1 MFFPLT
7 TYFKKSILF
16 KKNTTA
22 HSSYRNG
29 RFFVILASIRLS
41 GMIDQLTIEKI
52 LDAANIVDVVSEFVT
67 LRKRGVNYVG
77 LCPFHN
83 EKTPSFYVSP
93 SKGICKCF
101 SCGKGGN
108 AIHFLME
115 HEQMSFQDAAEWLAN
130 KYGIPFR
137 KRELT
142 DSEKALQNERES
154 MFITNQFALEF
165 FKDSLLK
172 TDKGRAIGL
181 AYFRKRGFRDDILDK
196 FFLGY
201 CPDEPDA
208 LARTALSKG
217 YTKENLIKTGLCYA
231 KDDNGA
237 LRDRF
242 RGRVIFPVHSLSG
255 KVVAFGGRIM
265 TADAKAAKYVNSPE
279 SVIYS
284 KSRELYGLYQAKQ
297 AIVRKDRCFLVEGYA
312 DVISMFQS
320 GVENVVASSG
330 TSLTP
335 GQIRLIHRF
344 TNNITVLYDGDKA
357 GIKASLR
364 GIDMLLAE
372 GMNVKVLLLP
382 DGEDPDS
389 FAQSRS
395 ATDFQKYID
404 THQVDFIRFKV
415 NLLMEDAADDPYSRS
430 ELIKSITQSIS
441 VIQDPIVRSVY
452 ITECSQIM
460 KIDERLLIN
469 DVNRRQ
475 REQAQ
480 AAAQTPRQAVSADET
495 VQKPEPAVV
504 ESENPDASQTP
515 AEPVPEPEISA
526 EEKLRQDIRALKREG
541 FGPMMEKERLLSQL
555 IVKYGGRI
563 MCTFQDEE
571 GNEQSI
577 TVGQYIFQSLQ
588 NDGLEF
594 RHPVYKRFVELMGE
608 HLEEQDFNTEKFF
621 MSHPETFVSLTAASL
636 MEERYQL
643 SAIFKDNK
651 PIDDGQRLLQLT
663 RHIMADYQMEVVR
676 LEIKSVEKELQEAT
690 AQTLTSLQ
698 TRYQQ
703 LLSARSELSRI
714 LGERVVNL

>member
-1 MFFPLT
+1 
-7 TYFKKSILF
+7 
-16 KKNTTA
+16 
-22 HSSYRNG
+22 
-29 RFFVILASIRLS
+29 
-41 GMIDQLTIEKI
+41 MIDQLTIEKI

-67 LRKRGVNYVG
+67 LRRRGVNYVG

-108 AIHFLME
+108 VIHFLME
-115 HEQMSFQDAAEWLAN
+115 HEQMSYWDAAKWLAR
-130 KYGIPFR
+130 KYGIPYSE
-137 KRELT
+137 RELT

-154 MFITNQFALEF
+154 MFITNQFALDF
-165 FKDSLLK
+165 FKDTLLN
-172 TDKGRAIGL
+172 TEKGRAIGL
-181 AYFRKRGFRDDILDK
+181 AYFRKRGFRDDILEK

-208 LARTALSKG
+208 LARAATAKG
-217 YTKENLIKTGLCYA
+217 YTKENLIKTGLCYE
-231 KDDNGA
+231 KENDGT

-242 RGRVIFPVHSLSG
+242 RGRVIFPVHSISG

-265 TADAKAAKYVNSPE
+265 NADAKVAKYVNSPE

-395 ATDFQKYID
+395 ATEFQQYID

-480 AAAQTPRQAVSADET
+480 AAPQPKQQEA
-495 VQKPEPAVV
+495 PA
-504 ESENPDASQTP
+504 QTP
-515 AEPVPEPEISA
+515 AETEPEPETAQPTESA
-526 EEKLRQDIRALKREG
+526 DEKAPEPQLSSEDQLRQQVRALKRDG
-541 FGPMMEKERLLSQL
+541 YGPMMDKERLLSQL
-555 IVKYGGRI
+555 IVRYGGHV
-563 MCTFQDEE
+563 MCTMQTED
-571 GNEQSI
+571 GDQTY
-577 TVGQYIFQSLQ
+577 TVGQFIVQSLL
-588 NDGLEF
+588 NDELEF
-594 RHPVYKRFVELMGE
+594 RHPVYKRFVEIMSE
-608 HLEEQDFNTEKFF
+608 HLDEKDFNSQKFF

-643 SAIFKDNK
+643 SKLFKDNM
-651 PIDDGQRLLQLT
+651 PNDDQTHLLQLT

-676 LEIKSVEKELQEAT
+676 LEIKKVENEIKEAT
-690 AQTLTSLQ
+690 AENLASLQ

-703 LLSARSELSRI
+703 LLAARAELSKV
-714 LGERVVNL
+714 LGDRVITL

>member
-1 MFFPLT
+1 MLT
-7 TYFKKSILF
+7 EPWIFCNFGI
-16 KKNTTA
+16 NIPVC
-22 HSSYRNG
+22 R
-29 RFFVILASIRLS
+29 
-41 GMIDQLTIEKI
+41 MIDQFTIEKI

-67 LRKRGVNYVG
+67 LRRRGVNFVG

-108 AIHFLME
+108 VIHFLME
-115 HEQMSFQDAAEWLAN
+115 HEQMSYWDAAKWLAR
-130 KYGIPFR
+130 KYGIPYSE
-137 KRELT
+137 RELT
-142 DSEKALQNERES
+142 ESEKALQNERES
-154 MFITNQFALEF
+154 LFITNQFALDF
-165 FKDSLLK
+165 FKDTLLN

-181 AYFRKRGFRDDILDK
+181 AYFRKRGFRDDILEK
-196 FFLGY
+196 FHLGY

-208 LARTALSKG
+208 LARAALAKG
-217 YTKENLIKTGLCYA
+217 FTKENLIKTGLCYEREN
-231 KDDNGA
+231 DGQ

-242 RGRVIFPVHSLSG
+242 HGRVIFPVHSIAG

-265 TADAKAAKYVNSPE
+265 SSDAKVAKYVNSPE

-389 FAQSRS
+389 FAQGRG
-395 ATDFQKYID
+395 ATAFQQYID

-480 AAAQTPRQAVSADET
+480 AAAQTPRPAQSADENGQNQEQP
-495 VQKPEPAVV
+495 VA
-504 ESENPDASQTP
+504 ESDNPDSP
-515 AEPVPEPEISA
+515 AEPTPEPEISA
-526 EEKLRQDIRALKREG
+526 RDKLLQDIRALKRDG
-541 FGPMMEKERLLSQL
+541 LGPMMEKERLLSQL
-555 IVKYGGRI
+555 IVRYGGKV
-563 MCTFQDEE
+563 MCTYQDEE
-571 GNEQSI
+571 GQEQEM
-577 TVGQYIFQSLQ
+577 TVGQFIVGSLQ
-588 NDGLEF
+588 NDSLEF
-594 RHPVYKRFVELMGE
+594 RHPVYKRFVELMAN
-608 HLEEQDFNTEKFF
+608 HLEEKDFNTQKFF

-643 SAIFKDNK
+643 SNLFKDNM
-651 PIDDGQRLLQLT
+651 PTDDDAHLLKLT

-676 LEIKSVEKELQEAT
+676 LEIKKTEKEIQEASSD
-690 AQTLTSLQ
+690 TLASLQ
-698 TRYQQ
+698 TKYQQ
-703 LLSARSELSRI
+703 LLQARSELSRT
-714 LGERVVNL
+714 LGERVITL

>member
-1 MFFPLT
+1 
-7 TYFKKSILF
+7 
-16 KKNTTA
+16 
-22 HSSYRNG
+22 
-29 RFFVILASIRLS
+29 
-41 GMIDQLTIEKI
+41 MIDQLTIEKI

-67 LRKRGVNYVG
+67 LHRRGVNFVG

-137 KRELT
+137 KREMT

-154 MFITNQFALEF
+154 MFITNQFALDF
-165 FKDSLLK
+165 FKDTLLN

-181 AYFRKRGFRDDILDK
+181 AYFRKRGFRDDILEK
-196 FFLGY
+196 FHLGY

-208 LARTALSKG
+208 LARAALAKG
-217 YTKENLIKTGLCYA
+217 FTKENLIKTGLCYEREN
-231 KDDNGA
+231 DGQ

-242 RGRVIFPVHSLSG
+242 HGRVIFPVHSIAG

-265 TADAKAAKYVNSPE
+265 SSDAKVAKYVNSPE

-372 GMNVKVLLLP
+372 GMNIKVLLLP

-389 FAQSRS
+389 FAQGRG
-395 ATDFQKYID
+395 ATEFQKYID

-480 AAAQTPRQAVSADET
+480 AAAQTPRPMASADENG
-495 VQKPEPAVV
+495 QDPEP
-504 ESENPDASQTP
+504 QP
-515 AEPVPEPEISA
+515 AEPANPEAPAEPTPEPEISA
-526 EEKLRQDIRALKREG
+526 EDKLRQDIRALKRDG
-541 FGPMMEKERLLSQL
+541 FGPMMDKERLLSQL
-555 IVKYGGRI
+555 IVRYGGKV
-563 MCTFQDEE
+563 MCTFQDDEE
-571 GNEQSI
+571 KDQNM
-577 TVGQYIFQSLQ
+577 TVGQFIVGSLQ

-594 RHPVYKRFVELMGE
+594 RHPVYKRFVEIMAE
-608 HLEEQDFNTEKFF
+608 HLEEKDFNAEKFF

-643 SAIFKDNK
+643 SNLFKDSK
-651 PIDDGQRLLQLT
+651 PVEDENYLFKLT
-663 RHIMADYQMEVVR
+663 RHIMADYQLEVVR
-676 LEIKSVEKELQEAT
+676 LEIKNMERQIQEAQADNLAELQ
-690 AQTLTSLQ
+690 S
-698 TRYQQ
+698 RYQQ
-703 LLSARSELSRI
+703 LLMARAQLSKE
-714 LGERVVNL
+714 LGERIINL

>member
-1 MFFPLT
+1 
-7 TYFKKSILF
+7 
-16 KKNTTA
+16 
-22 HSSYRNG
+22 
-29 RFFVILASIRLS
+29 
-41 GMIDQLTIEKI
+41 MIDQMTIERI
-52 LDAANIVDVVSEFVT
+52 LDAANIVDVVSGFVT

-130 KYGIPFR
+130 KYGIPFK

-154 MFITNQFALEF
+154 MFITNQFALDF
-165 FKDSLLK
+165 FKDTLLN

-208 LARTALSKG
+208 LARAALAKG
-217 YTKENLIKTGLCYA
+217 YTKENLVKTGLCYEREN
-231 KDDNGA
+231 DGQ

-242 RGRVIFPVHSLSG
+242 HGRVIFPVHSLAG

-265 TADAKAAKYVNSPE
+265 NADAKVAKYVNSPE

-284 KSRELYGLYQAKQ
+284 KSKELYGLYQAKQ

-395 ATDFQKYID
+395 ATEFQKYID
-404 THQVDFIRFKV
+404 THQTDFIRFKV

-430 ELIKSITQSIS
+430 ELIKNITQSIS

-480 AAAQTPRQAVSADET
+480 TAPQPTQQQSSPEVEQPAR
-495 VQKPEPAVV
+495 PEPV
-504 ESENPDASQTP
+504 ETP
-515 AEPVPEPEISA
+515 ESTDEKAPEPEISA

-541 FGPMMEKERLLSQL
+541 LGPMMDKERLLSQL
-555 IVKYGGRI
+555 IVRYGGRI
-563 MCTFQDEE
+563 MCTMQTDN
-571 GNEQSI
+571 GEQTI
-577 TVGQYIFQSLQ
+577 TVGQFIVQSLA

-594 RHPVYKRFVELMGE
+594 HHPVYRRFVEIMAE
-608 HLEEQDFNTEKFF
+608 HLDDQDFNSQKFF
-621 MSHPETFVSLTAASL
+621 MSHPENFVSLTAASL

-643 SAIFKDNK
+643 SSLFKDNM
-651 PIDDGQRLLQLT
+651 PTEDEAHLLKLT
-663 RHIMADYQMEVVR
+663 QHIMADYQMEVVR
-676 LEIKSVEKELQEAT
+676 LEIKNVEKQIQEAAT
-690 AQTLTSLQ
+690 DNLAELQ

-703 LLSARSELSRI
+703 LLSARSELSKV

>member
-1 MFFPLT
+1 
-7 TYFKKSILF
+7 
-16 KKNTTA
+16 
-22 HSSYRNG
+22 
-29 RFFVILASIRLS
+29 
-41 GMIDQLTIEKI
+41 MIDQLTIEKI

-67 LRKRGVNYVG
+67 LRRRGVNFVG

-108 AIHFLME
+108 VIHFLME
-115 HEQMSFQDAAEWLAN
+115 HEQMSYWDAAKWLAR
-130 KYGIPFR
+130 KYGIPYSE
-137 KRELT
+137 RELT

-154 MFITNQFALEF
+154 MFITNQFALDF
-165 FKDSLLK
+165 FKDTLLN
-172 TDKGRAIGL
+172 TEKGRAIGL

-208 LARTALSKG
+208 LARAALAKG
-217 YTKENLIKTGLCYA
+217 FTKENLIKTGLCYEREN
-231 KDDNGA
+231 DGQ

-242 RGRVIFPVHSLSG
+242 HGRVIFPVHSISG

-265 TADAKAAKYVNSPE
+265 SSDAKVAKYVNSPE
-279 SVIYS
+279 SIIYS

-389 FAQSRS
+389 FAQGRG
-395 ATDFQKYID
+395 ATAFQQYID
-404 THQVDFIRFKV
+404 THQVDFIKFKV
-415 NLLMEDAADDPYSRS
+415 NLLMEDAQDDPYSRS

-480 AAAQTPRQAVSADET
+480 TAVQTPRPSQSTDENGQNQETSA
-495 VQKPEPAVV
+495 PEPADP
-504 ESENPDASQTP
+504 EAP
-515 AEPVPEPEISA
+515 AESAPEPQISA

-541 FGPMMEKERLLSQL
+541 LGPMMDKERLLSQL
-555 IVKYGGRI
+555 IVRYGGKV

-571 GNEQSI
+571 GKDQDM
-577 TVGQYIFQSLQ
+577 TVGQFIVGSLQ

-594 RHPVYKRFVELMGE
+594 RHPVYKRFVELMAE
-608 HLEEQDFNTEKFF
+608 HVDEKDFNTEKFF

-643 SAIFKDNK
+643 SNLFKDNK
-651 PIDDGQRLLQLT
+651 PSEDENYLFKLT

-676 LEIKSVEKELQEAT
+676 LEIKKIEKEIQEASSD
-690 AQTLTSLQ
+690 TLASLQ
-698 TRYQQ
+698 TKYQK
-703 LLSARSELSRI
+703 LLQARSELSKT

>member
-1 MFFPLT
+1 
-7 TYFKKSILF
+7 
-16 KKNTTA
+16 
-22 HSSYRNG
+22 
-29 RFFVILASIRLS
+29 
-41 GMIDQLTIEKI
+41 MIDQLTIEKI

-67 LRKRGVNYVG
+67 LRRRGVNYVG

-108 AIHFLME
+108 VIHFLME
-115 HEQMSFQDAAEWLAN
+115 HEQMSYWDAAKWLAR
-130 KYGIPFR
+130 KYGIPYSE
-137 KRELT
+137 RELT

-154 MFITNQFALEF
+154 MFITNQFALDF
-165 FKDSLLK
+165 FKDTLLN
-172 TDKGRAIGL
+172 TEKGRAIGL
-181 AYFRKRGFRDDILDK
+181 AYFRKRGFRDDILEK
-196 FFLGY
+196 FHLGY

-208 LARTALSKG
+208 LARAALAKG
-217 YTKENLIKTGLCYA
+217 FTKENLIKTGLCYEREN
-231 KDDNGA
+231 DGQ

-242 RGRVIFPVHSLSG
+242 HGRVIFPVHSISG

-265 TADAKAAKYVNSPE
+265 SSDAKVAKYVNSPE
-279 SVIYS
+279 SIIYS
-284 KSRELYGLYQAKQ
+284 KSRELYGLWQAKQ

-312 DVISMFQS
+312 DVISMYQS

-389 FAQSRS
+389 FAQGRG
-395 ATDFQKYID
+395 ATEFQNYIEN
-404 THQVDFIRFKV
+404 HQVDFIRFKV

-480 AAAQTPRQAVSADET
+480 ATPVVQRPVSSDNPA
-495 VQKPEPAVV
+495 PEP
-504 ESENPDASQTP
+504 SENAQSTDENGQN
-515 AEPVPEPEISA
+515 AEPTDNVETPTEPAPQPEISDQD
-526 EEKLRQDIRALKREG
+526 KLRQQVRALKREG
-541 FGPMMEKERLLSQL
+541 FGTMMEKERLLSQL
-555 IVKYGGRI
+555 IVRYGGKV
-563 MCTFQDEE
+563 MCTFQNDE
-571 GNEQSI
+571 GQEQDM
-577 TVGQYIFQSLQ
+577 TVGQFIVGSLQ
-588 NDGLEF
+588 NDGIEF
-594 RHPVYKRFVELMGE
+594 RHPVYKRFVEIMAE
-608 HLEEQDFNTEKFF
+608 HLEEKDFNAEKFF

-643 SAIFKDNK
+643 SAIFKDSK
-651 PIDDGQRLLQLT
+651 PVEDGQRLLQLT
-663 RHIMADYQMEVVR
+663 RHIMADYQMEVLR
-676 LEIKSVEKELQEAT
+676 IEIKDIEKQMQDPSILESPDKLKELQR
-690 AQTLTSLQ
+690 
-698 TRYQQ
+698 RYQQ
-703 LLSARSELSRI
+703 LLSARTELSRV
-714 LGERVVNL
+714 LGDRVVNL

>member
-1 MFFPLT
+1 
-7 TYFKKSILF
+7 
-16 KKNTTA
+16 
-22 HSSYRNG
+22 
-29 RFFVILASIRLS
+29 
-41 GMIDQLTIEKI
+41 MIDQLTIEKI

-137 KRELT
+137 KREMT

-154 MFITNQFALEF
+154 MFIINQFALDF
-165 FKDSLLK
+165 FKDTLLN
-172 TDKGRAIGL
+172 TDKGRAVGL
-181 AYFRKRGFRDDILDK
+181 AYFRKRGFRDDILEK
-196 FFLGY
+196 FHLGY

-208 LARTALSKG
+208 LTRAALAKG
-217 YTKENLIKTGLCYA
+217 YTRENLLKTGLSIE
-231 KDDNGA
+231 KDDGHT

-242 RGRVIFPVHSLSG
+242 RGRVIFPVHTLSG

-265 TADAKAAKYVNSPE
+265 TSDAKVAKYVNSPE
-279 SVIYS
+279 SIIYS

-389 FAQSRS
+389 FAQGRG
-395 ATDFQKYID
+395 ATAFQQYID

-480 AAAQTPRQAVSADET
+480 AAPQPTQQQNT
-495 VQKPEPAVV
+495 PEPA
-504 ESENPDASQTP
+504 
-515 AEPVPEPEISA
+515 EPQEPEPEQADESA
-526 EEKLRQDIRALKREG
+526 PKAPEPQLSPEDRLRQEIRALKQEG
-541 FGPMMEKERLLSQL
+541 LGPMMEKERLLSQL
-555 IVKYGGRI
+555 IVRYGGKI
-563 MCTFQDEE
+563 MCTYQDED
-571 GNEQSI
+571 GQDKNM
-577 TVGQYIFQSLQ
+577 TVGQFIVGSLQ

-594 RHPVYKRFVELMGE
+594 RHPVYKRFTEIMAE
-608 HLEEQDFNTEKFF
+608 HLEEKDFNTQKFF
-621 MSHPETFVSLTAASL
+621 MSNPETFVSLTAASL

-643 SAIFKDNK
+643 SSLFKDNM
-651 PIDDGQRLLQLT
+651 PTEDEAHLLKLT

-676 LEIKSVEKELQEAT
+676 QEIKKTEKEIQAASADSLA
-690 AQTLTSLQ
+690 SLQ
-698 TRYQQ
+698 ARYQQ
-703 LLSARSELSRI
+703 LLAARSELSKT
-714 LGERVVNL
+714 LGERIVTL

>member
-1 MFFPLT
+1 
-7 TYFKKSILF
+7 
-16 KKNTTA
+16 
-22 HSSYRNG
+22 
-29 RFFVILASIRLS
+29 
-41 GMIDQLTIEKI
+41 MIDQMTIERI
-52 LDAANIVDVVSEFVT
+52 LDAANIVDVVSGFVT

-130 KYGIPFR
+130 KYGIPFK

-154 MFITNQFALEF
+154 MFITNQFALDF
-165 FKDSLLK
+165 FKDTLLN

-208 LARTALSKG
+208 LARAALAKG
-217 YTKENLIKTGLCYA
+217 YTKENLVKTGLCYQ
-231 KDDNGA
+231 KDDGA

-242 RGRVIFPVHSLSG
+242 RGRVIFPVHSISG

-265 TADAKAAKYVNSPE
+265 SAEAKVAKYVNSPE

-284 KSRELYGLYQAKQ
+284 KSKELYGLYQAKQ

-389 FAQSRS
+389 FAQGRG
-395 ATDFQKYID
+395 ATAFQQYID

-460 KIDERLLIN
+460 KIDERLLIT

-480 AAAQTPRQAVSADET
+480 TAPQPTPQQSTPEPEQPAE
-495 VQKPEPAVV
+495 PEPAQQP
-504 ESENPDASQTP
+504 ESTDEK
-515 AEPVPEPEISA
+515 VPEPQISA

-541 FGPMMEKERLLSQL
+541 LGPMMEKERLLSQL
-555 IVKYGGRI
+555 IVRYGGKV
-563 MCTFQDEE
+563 MCTYQDNDGQDQEM
-571 GNEQSI
+571 
-577 TVGQYIFQSLQ
+577 TVGQFIVGSLQ
-588 NDGLEF
+588 NDSLEF
-594 RHPVYKRFVELMGE
+594 RHPVYKRFVEIMAE
-608 HLEEQDFNTEKFF
+608 HLDEKDFNTEKFF

-643 SAIFKDNK
+643 SRLFKDNMPTEDEAHLFK
-651 PIDDGQRLLQLT
+651 LT

-676 LEIKSVEKELQEAT
+676 LEIKKTEKEIQEASSD
-690 AQTLTSLQ
+690 TLASLQ

-703 LLSARSELSRI
+703 LLSARSELSKT
-714 LGERVVNL
+714 LGDRVITL

>member
-1 MFFPLT
+1 
-7 TYFKKSILF
+7 
-16 KKNTTA
+16 
-22 HSSYRNG
+22 
-29 RFFVILASIRLS
+29 
-41 GMIDQLTIEKI
+41 MIDQLTIEKI

-67 LRKRGVNYVG
+67 LRRRGVNYVG

-108 AIHFLME
+108 VIHFLME
-115 HEQMSFQDAAEWLAN
+115 HEQMSYWDAAKWLAR
-130 KYGIPFR
+130 KYGVPYNE
-137 KRELT
+137 RELT
-142 DSEKALQNERES
+142 ESEKAIQNERES
-154 MFITNQFALEF
+154 MFITNQFALDF
-165 FKDSLLK
+165 FKDTLLN

-181 AYFRKRGFRDDILDK
+181 AYFRKRGFRDDILEK
-196 FFLGY
+196 FHLGY

-208 LARTALSKG
+208 LARAALAKG
-217 YTKENLIKTGLCYA
+217 YTRENLIKTGLCYEREN
-231 KDDNGA
+231 DGQ

-242 RGRVIFPVHSLSG
+242 HGRVIFPVHSIAG

-265 TADAKAAKYVNSPE
+265 SSEAKVAKYVNSPE
-279 SVIYS
+279 SIIYS
-284 KSRELYGLYQAKQ
+284 KSRELYGLWQAKQ

-389 FAQSRS
+389 FAQGRG
-395 ATDFQKYID
+395 ATAFQQYIE

-415 NLLMEDAADDPYSRS
+415 NLLMEDAADDPNSRI

-480 AAAQTPRQAVSADET
+480 AAPPIQRPAQSADENG
-495 VQKPEPAVV
+495 QNPEPTAA
-504 ESENPDASQTP
+504 ESDNSETP
-515 AEPVPEPEISA
+515 SDPAPEPEISA
-526 EEKLRQDIRALKREG
+526 EDKLRQDIRALKREG

-555 IVKYGGRI
+555 IVRYGGKL
-563 MCTFQDEE
+563 MCTFQNEE
-571 GNEQSI
+571 GQEQDMS
-577 TVGQYIFQSLQ
+577 VGQFIVGSLQ

-594 RHPVYKRFVELMGE
+594 RHPVYKRFVELMAE
-608 HLEEQDFNTEKFF
+608 HAEEKDFNTEKFF

-643 SAIFKDNK
+643 STIFKDNK
-651 PIDDGQRLLQLT
+651 PVEDGQRLMQLT
-663 RHIMADYQMEVVR
+663 RHIMADYQMEILR
-676 LEIKSVEKELQEAT
+676 LEIKKTEKEIQEAS
-690 AQTLTSLQ
+690 ADTLASLQ
-698 TRYQQ
+698 THYQQ
-703 LLSARSELSRI
+703 LLAARSQLSKI

>member
-1 MFFPLT
+1 M
-7 TYFKKSILF
+7 SILF
-16 KKNTTA
+16 KKISVGCIR
-22 HSSYRNG
+22 SSG
-29 RFFVILASIRLS
+29 RDFFVILASIHHLE
-41 GMIDQLTIEKI
+41 MIDQLTIEKI

-137 KRELT
+137 KREMT

-154 MFITNQFALEF
+154 MFITNQFALDF
-165 FKDSLLK
+165 FKNTLLN
-172 TDKGRAIGL
+172 TEKGRAVGL
-181 AYFRKRGFRDDILDK
+181 AYFRKRGFRDDTLDK

-201 CPDEPDA
+201 CPEEPDA
-208 LARTALSKG
+208 LARAALAKG
-217 YTKENLIKTGLCYA
+217 FTKENLIKTGLCYEREN
-231 KDDNGA
+231 DGQ

-242 RGRVIFPVHSLSG
+242 HGRVIFPVHSLSG

-265 TADAKAAKYVNSPE
+265 SSDAKVAKYVNSPE
-279 SVIYS
+279 SIIYS

-297 AIVRKDRCFLVEGYA
+297 SIVRKDRCFLVEGYA
-312 DVISMFQS
+312 DVISMHQS

-330 TSLTP
+330 TSLTE

-389 FAQSRS
+389 FAQGRG
-395 ATDFQKYID
+395 ATAFQQYID

-480 AAAQTPRQAVSADET
+480 AVPQPKPQPAAPEPEQPVE
-495 VQKPEPAVV
+495 PEPAEQP
-504 ESENPDASQTP
+504 ESTDEKA
-515 AEPVPEPEISA
+515 PEPQISA
-526 EEKLRQDIRALKREG
+526 EDKLRQDIRALKREG
-541 FGPMMEKERLLSQL
+541 LGPMMDKERLLSQL
-555 IVKYGGRI
+555 IVRYGSRV
-563 MCTFQDEE
+563 MCKFQNDDDQ
-571 GNEQSI
+571 EQEM
-577 TVGQYIFQSLQ
+577 TVGQFIVGSLQ

-594 RHPVYKRFVELMGE
+594 RHPVYKRFVEIMAE
-608 HLEEQDFNTEKFF
+608 HLDDEDFNTQKFF

-643 SAIFKDNK
+643 SGLFKDNMPTEDETHLFK
-651 PIDDGQRLLQLT
+651 LT
-663 RHIMADYQMEVVR
+663 SHIMADYQMEVVR
-676 LEIKSVEKELQEAT
+676 LEIKKTEKEIQEASSD
-690 AQTLTSLQ
+690 TLASLQ
-698 TRYQQ
+698 THYQQ
-703 LLSARSELSRI
+703 LLQARSELSKT
-714 LGERVVNL
+714 LGERVITL

>member
-1 MFFPLT
+1 
-7 TYFKKSILF
+7 
-16 KKNTTA
+16 
-22 HSSYRNG
+22 
-29 RFFVILASIRLS
+29 
-41 GMIDQLTIEKI
+41 MIDQLTIEKI

-67 LRKRGVNYVG
+67 LRRRGVNYVG

-137 KRELT
+137 KREMT
-142 DSEKALQNERES
+142 DSEKALQSERES
-154 MFITNQFALEF
+154 MFITNQFALDF
-165 FKDSLLK
+165 FKDTLLN

-181 AYFRKRGFRDDILDK
+181 AYFRKRGFRDDILEK

-208 LARTALSKG
+208 LARAALAKG
-217 YTKENLIKTGLCYA
+217 YTKENLIKTGLCYEREN
-231 KDDNGA
+231 DGQ

-242 RGRVIFPVHSLSG
+242 HGRVIFPVHSISG

-265 TADAKAAKYVNSPE
+265 SSDAKVAKYVNSPE

-389 FAQSRS
+389 FAQGRG
-395 ATDFQKYID
+395 ATAFQQYID

-480 AAAQTPRQAVSADET
+480 AIPQPTRPAQSTDENG
-495 VQKPEPAVV
+495 QNPLPDSESEP
-504 ESENPDASQTP
+504 ENPDAP
-515 AEPVPEPEISA
+515 AEPAPEPEISA
-526 EEKLRQDIRALKREG
+526 EDKLRQDIRALKREG
-541 FGPMMEKERLLSQL
+541 LGPMMDKERLLSQL
-555 IVKYGGRI
+555 IVRYGGKV
-563 MCTFQDEE
+563 MCTYQDDE
-571 GNEQSI
+571 GQDQEM
-577 TVGQYIFQSLQ
+577 TVGQFIVGSLQ
-588 NDGLEF
+588 NDSLEL
-594 RHPVYKRFVELMGE
+594 RHPVYKRFVEIMAE
-608 HLEEQDFNTEKFF
+608 HLEEKDFNSEKFF

-651 PIDDGQRLLQLT
+651 PVEDGQRLLQLT

-676 LEIKSVEKELQEAT
+676 LEIKNVENQIKEAT
-690 AQTLTSLQ
+690 AENLASLQ

-703 LLSARSELSRI
+703 LLAARSELSRL
-714 LGERVVNL
+714 LGDRVIT

>member
-1 MFFPLT
+1 MIFPLT

-29 RFFVILASIRLS
+29 RFFVILASILLS

-67 LRKRGVNYVG
+67 LRRRGVNYVG

-154 MFITNQFALEF
+154 MFITNQFALDF
-165 FKDSLLK
+165 FKDTLLN

-208 LARTALSKG
+208 LARTALAKG

-265 TADAKAAKYVNSPE
+265 TADAKVAKYVNSPE

-395 ATDFQKYID
+395 ATQFQQYID
-404 THQVDFIRFKV
+404 SHQVDFIRFKV
-415 NLLMEDAADDPYSRS
+415 NLLMEEAANDPHSRS
-430 ELIKSITQSIS
+430 ELIKNISQSIS
-441 VIQDPIVRSVY
+441 VIPDPILRSEY
-452 ITECSQIM
+452 LKECWQMIGV
-460 KIDERLLIN
+460 DQPLLIN
-469 DVNRRQ
+469 DVNKRQ
-475 REQAQ
+475 IEQAKSIPQ
-480 AAAQTPRQAVSADET
+480 SSSKEDNTDT
-495 VQKPEPAVV
+495 V
-504 ESENPDASQTP
+504 
-515 AEPVPEPEISA
+515 
-526 EEKLRQDIRALKREG
+526 EEKSETELTPKEKLSQEVRKLKQQG
-541 FGPMMEKERLLSQL
+541 LGPMMNKERLLSQL
-555 IVKYGGRI
+555 IVRYGGKV
-563 MCTFQDEE
+563 MCTMQTDE
-571 GNEQSI
+571 GEQNI
-577 TVGQYIFQSLQ
+577 TVGQFIVQSLL

-594 RHPVYKRFVELMGE
+594 RHPVYKRFVEIMSE
-608 HLEEQDFNTEKFF
+608 HLYDEDFNSERFF
-621 MSHPETFVSLTAASL
+621 ISYPEEFVSLTATSL

-643 SAIFKDNK
+643 SSLYKDSLPTKDEAYLFK
-651 PIDDGQRLLQLT
+651 LT

-676 LEIKSVEKELQEAT
+676 LEIKAVEKELQEAT
-690 AQTLTSLQ
+690 TETLTSLQ

>member
-1 MFFPLT
+1 
-7 TYFKKSILF
+7 
-16 KKNTTA
+16 
-22 HSSYRNG
+22 
-29 RFFVILASIRLS
+29 
-41 GMIDQLTIEKI
+41 MIDQLTIEKI

-67 LRKRGVNYVG
+67 LRRRGVNYVG

-142 DSEKALQNERES
+142 ENEKALQNERES
-154 MFITNQFALEF
+154 LFITNQFALDF
-165 FKDSLLK
+165 FKDTLLN

-208 LARTALSKG
+208 LARTALAKG
-217 YTKENLIKTGLCYA
+217 YTRENLIKTGLCYEREN
-231 KDDNGA
+231 DGS

-242 RGRVIFPVHSLSG
+242 HGRVIFPVHSISG

-265 TADAKAAKYVNSPE
+265 SAESKVAKYVNSPE

-389 FAQSRS
+389 FAQGRG
-395 ATDFQKYID
+395 ATAFQQYID

-480 AAAQTPRQAVSADET
+480 AAPQPQRPAQSSDENG
-495 VQKPEPAVV
+495 QNPEPQAEESDNPEATV
-504 ESENPDASQTP
+504 ESA
-515 AEPVPEPEISA
+515 PEPEISA
-526 EEKLRQDIRALKREG
+526 EDKLRQDIRALKREG

-555 IVKYGGRI
+555 IVRYGGKV
-563 MCTFQDEE
+563 MCTYQDEE
-571 GNEQSI
+571 GQEQDM
-577 TVGQYIFQSLQ
+577 TVGQFIVGSLQ

-594 RHPVYKRFVELMGE
+594 RHPVYKRFVEIMAE
-608 HLEEQDFNTEKFF
+608 HLEDKDFNSQKFF

-643 SAIFKDNK
+643 STIFKDSK
-651 PIDDGQRLLQLT
+651 PADDETQLLKLT

-676 LEIKSVEKELQEAT
+676 LEIKDVEKKIQEAEVGDLAELQ
-690 AQTLTSLQ
+690 S
-698 TRYQQ
+698 RYQQ
-703 LLSARSELSRI
+703 LLMARAQLSKE
-714 LGERVVNL
+714 LGERIINL

>member
-1 MFFPLT
+1 
-7 TYFKKSILF
+7 
-16 KKNTTA
+16 
-22 HSSYRNG
+22 
-29 RFFVILASIRLS
+29 
-41 GMIDQLTIEKI
+41 MIDQLTIEKI

-67 LRKRGVNYVG
+67 LRRRGVNYVG

-108 AIHFLME
+108 VIHFLME
-115 HEQMSFQDAAEWLAN
+115 HEQMSYWDAAKWLAR
-130 KYGIPFR
+130 KYGIPYSE
-137 KRELT
+137 RELT

-154 MFITNQFALEF
+154 LFITNQFALDF
-165 FKDSLLK
+165 FKDALLN
-172 TDKGRAIGL
+172 TEKGRAIGL
-181 AYFRKRGFRDDILDK
+181 AYFRKRGFRDDILEK
-196 FFLGY
+196 FHLGY

-208 LARTALSKG
+208 LARAALAKG
-217 YTKENLIKTGLCYA
+217 YSKENLIKTGLCYEREN
-231 KDDNGA
+231 DHQ

-242 RGRVIFPVHSLSG
+242 HGRVIFPVHSISG

-265 TADAKAAKYVNSPE
+265 NSDAKVAKYVNSPE

-284 KSRELYGLYQAKQ
+284 KSRELYGLWQAKQ

-389 FAQSRS
+389 FAQGRG
-395 ATDFQKYID
+395 ATAFQQYID
-404 THQVDFIRFKV
+404 THQVDFIKFKV
-415 NLLMEDAADDPYSRS
+415 NLLMEDAQDDPYSRS

-452 ITECSQIM
+452 LTECSQIM

-475 REQAQ
+475 REQTQATAQ
-480 AAAQTPRQAVSADET
+480 PRQQQDTPETDLKSQEPDTPEQTGSTDEKAT
-495 VQKPEPAVV
+495 QPLLSPE
-504 ESENPDASQTP
+504 D
-515 AEPVPEPEISA
+515 
-526 EEKLRQDIRALKREG
+526 KLRQDIRALKREG
-541 FGPMMEKERLLSQL
+541 LGPMMDKERLLSQL
-555 IVKYGGRI
+555 IVRYGGKV
-563 MCTFQDEE
+563 MCTFQNEE
-571 GNEQSI
+571 GQEQDM
-577 TVGQYIFQSLQ
+577 TVGQFIVGSLQ
-588 NDGLEF
+588 NDGIEF
-594 RHPVYKRFVELMGE
+594 RHPVYKRFVELMAE
-608 HLEEQDFNTEKFF
+608 HLDGKDFNTEKFF

-643 SAIFKDNK
+643 SKLFKDNM
-651 PIDDGQRLLQLT
+651 PTDDEAHLLKLT

-676 LEIKSVEKELQEAT
+676 LEIKKTEKEIQEASSD
-690 AQTLTSLQ
+690 TLASLQ

-703 LLSARSELSRI
+703 LLLARAELSKI
-714 LGERVVNL
+714 LGDRVITL

>member
-1 MFFPLT
+1 
-7 TYFKKSILF
+7 
-16 KKNTTA
+16 
-22 HSSYRNG
+22 
-29 RFFVILASIRLS
+29 
-41 GMIDQLTIEKI
+41 MIDQLTIEKI

-67 LRKRGVNYVG
+67 LRRRGVNYVG

-154 MFITNQFALEF
+154 LFITNQFALDF
-165 FKDSLLK
+165 FKDTLLN
-172 TDKGRAIGL
+172 TEKGRAIGL
-181 AYFRKRGFRDDILDK
+181 AYFRKRGFRDDILEK
-196 FFLGY
+196 FHLGY

-208 LARTALSKG
+208 LARAALAKG
-217 YTKENLIKTGLCYA
+217 FTKESLIKTGLCYEREN
-231 KDDNGA
+231 DGS

-242 RGRVIFPVHSLSG
+242 HGRVIFPVHSISG

-265 TADAKAAKYVNSPE
+265 SADAKVAKYVNSPE

-284 KSRELYGLYQAKQ
+284 KSRELYGLWQAKQ

-389 FAQSRS
+389 FAQGRG
-395 ATDFQKYID
+395 ATAFQQYID
-404 THQVDFIRFKV
+404 THQVDFIKFKV
-415 NLLMEDAADDPYSRS
+415 NLLMEDAQDDPYSRS

-480 AAAQTPRQAVSADET
+480 TVAQTPRQAQSSDENG
-495 VQKPEPAVV
+495 QNPEPTAAQPAD
-504 ESENPDASQTP
+504 PDAP
-515 AEPVPEPEISA
+515 AEPAPEPQISA
-526 EEKLRQDIRALKREG
+526 EDKLRQEIRALKRDG
-541 FGPMMEKERLLSQL
+541 FGPMMDKERLLSQL
-555 IVKYGGRI
+555 IVRYGGKV
-563 MCTFQDEE
+563 MCKYQDEE
-571 GNEQSI
+571 GQDQDM
-577 TVGQYIFQSLQ
+577 TVGQFIVGSLQ

-594 RHPVYKRFVELMGE
+594 RHPVYKRFVEIMAE
-608 HLEEQDFNTEKFF
+608 HLEEKDFNTEKFF

-643 SAIFKDNK
+643 SKLFKDNM
-651 PIDDGQRLLQLT
+651 PTDDEAHLLKLT

-676 LEIKSVEKELQEAT
+676 LEIKKTEKEIQEASSD
-690 AQTLTSLQ
+690 TLASLQ

-703 LLSARSELSRI
+703 LLAARAELSRT
-714 LGERVVNL
+714 LGERVITL

>member
-1 MFFPLT
+1 
-7 TYFKKSILF
+7 
-16 KKNTTA
+16 
-22 HSSYRNG
+22 
-29 RFFVILASIRLS
+29 
-41 GMIDQLTIEKI
+41 MIDQLTIEKI

-108 AIHFLME
+108 VIHFLME
-115 HEQMSFQDAAEWLAN
+115 HEQMSYWDAAKWLAR
-130 KYGIPFR
+130 KYGIPYNE
-137 KRELT
+137 RELT

-154 MFITNQFALEF
+154 MFITNQFALDF
-165 FKDSLLK
+165 FKDTLLN

-181 AYFRKRGFRDDILDK
+181 AYFRKRGFRDDILEK
-196 FFLGY
+196 FHLGY

-208 LARTALSKG
+208 LARAALAKG
-217 YTKENLIKTGLCYA
+217 YTKENLIKTGLCYEREN
-231 KDDNGA
+231 DGQ

-242 RGRVIFPVHSLSG
+242 HGRVIFPVHSIAG

-265 TADAKAAKYVNSPE
+265 NADAKVAKYVNSPE
-279 SVIYS
+279 SIIYS
-284 KSRELYGLYQAKQ
+284 KSRELYGLWQAKQ
-297 AIVRKDRCFLVEGYA
+297 AIVRRDRCFLVEGYA

-389 FAQSRS
+389 FAQGRG
-395 ATDFQKYID
+395 ATEFQKYID

-480 AAAQTPRQAVSADET
+480 AAAQAPRPAQSADENG
-495 VQKPEPAVV
+495 QNPEPATT
-504 ESENPDASQTP
+504 ESDNPDTP
-515 AEPVPEPEISA
+515 DTPSEPAPQPEISA
-526 EEKLRQDIRALKREG
+526 EDKLRQQVRALKREG
-541 FGPMMEKERLLSQL
+541 LGPMMDKERLLSQL
-555 IVKYGGRI
+555 IVRYGGKV
-563 MCTFQDEE
+563 MCTFRNEEDQEQDM
-571 GNEQSI
+571 
-577 TVGQYIFQSLQ
+577 TVGQFIVGSLQ

-594 RHPVYKRFVELMGE
+594 RHPVYKRFVELMAE
-608 HLEEQDFNTEKFF
+608 HLEEKDFNSEKFF

-643 SAIFKDNK
+643 STIFKDNK
-651 PIDDGQRLLQLT
+651 PVEDGQRLLQLT
-663 RHIMADYQMEVVR
+663 RHIMADYQMEVLR
-676 LEIKSVEKELQEAT
+676 LEIKEIEKQMQDPSALESTDKLMELQR
-690 AQTLTSLQ
+690 
-698 TRYQQ
+698 RYKQ
-703 LLSARSELSRI
+703 LLSARAELSKV
-714 LGERVVNL
+714 LGERVINL

>member
-1 MFFPLT
+1 MLT
-7 TYFKKSILF
+7 EPWIFCNFGI
-16 KKNTTA
+16 NIPVC
-22 HSSYRNG
+22 R
-29 RFFVILASIRLS
+29 
-41 GMIDQLTIEKI
+41 MIDQFTIEKI

-67 LRKRGVNYVG
+67 LRRRGVNFVG

-108 AIHFLME
+108 VIHFLME
-115 HEQMSFQDAAEWLAN
+115 HEQMSYWDAAKWLAR
-130 KYGIPFR
+130 KYGIPYSER
-137 KRELT
+137 DLT
-142 DSEKALQNERES
+142 ESEKALQNERES
-154 MFITNQFALEF
+154 LFITNQFALDF
-165 FKDSLLK
+165 FKDTLLN

-181 AYFRKRGFRDDILDK
+181 AYFRKRGFRDDILEK
-196 FFLGY
+196 FHLGY

-208 LARTALSKG
+208 LARAALAKG
-217 YTKENLIKTGLCYA
+217 FTKENLIKTGLCYEREN
-231 KDDNGA
+231 DGQ

-242 RGRVIFPVHSLSG
+242 HGRVIFPVHSIAG

-265 TADAKAAKYVNSPE
+265 SADAKVAKYVNSPE

-389 FAQSRS
+389 FAQGRG
-395 ATDFQKYID
+395 ATAFQQYID

-480 AAAQTPRQAVSADET
+480 AAPQPQRTAQTADENG
-495 VQKPEPAVV
+495 QNPEPPQA
-504 ESENPDASQTP
+504 EPDAPDAP
-515 AEPVPEPEISA
+515 AEPTPEPQISDQDR
-526 EEKLRQDIRALKREG
+526 LRQQVRALKQEG
-541 FGPMMEKERLLSQL
+541 FGPMMDKERLLSQL
-555 IVKYGGRI
+555 IVRYGGKV
-563 MCTFQDEE
+563 MCTYQDDK
-571 GNEQSI
+571 GQDQNM
-577 TVGQYIFQSLQ
+577 TVGQFIVGSLQ

-594 RHPVYKRFVELMGE
+594 RHPVYKRFVEIMAE
-608 HLEEQDFNTEKFF
+608 HLEEKDFNAQKFF
-621 MSHPETFVSLTAASL
+621 MSNPETFVSLTAASL

-643 SAIFKDNK
+643 SSLFKDNMPTEDEAHLFK
-651 PIDDGQRLLQLT
+651 LT

-676 LEIKSVEKELQEAT
+676 LEIKKTEKEIQEASSD
-690 AQTLTSLQ
+690 TLASLQ
-698 TRYQQ
+698 TKYQQ
-703 LLSARSELSRI
+703 LLQARSELSRT
-714 LGERVVNL
+714 LGERVITL

>member
-1 MFFPLT
+1 
-7 TYFKKSILF
+7 
-16 KKNTTA
+16 
-22 HSSYRNG
+22 
-29 RFFVILASIRLS
+29 
-41 GMIDQLTIEKI
+41 MIDQLTIEKI

-67 LRKRGVNYVG
+67 LRRRGVNFVG

-108 AIHFLME
+108 VIHFLME
-115 HEQMSFQDAAEWLAN
+115 HEQMSYWDAAKWLAR
-130 KYGIPFR
+130 KYGIPYSE
-137 KRELT
+137 RELT

-154 MFITNQFALEF
+154 MFITNQFALDF
-165 FKDSLLK
+165 FKDTLLN
-172 TDKGRAIGL
+172 TEKGRAIGL

-208 LARTALSKG
+208 LARAALAKG
-217 YTKENLIKTGLCYA
+217 FTKENLIKTGLCYEREN
-231 KDDNGA
+231 DGQ

-242 RGRVIFPVHSLSG
+242 HGRVIFPVHSISG

-265 TADAKAAKYVNSPE
+265 SSDAKVAKYVNSPE
-279 SVIYS
+279 SIIYS

-312 DVISMFQS
+312 DVISMYQS

-389 FAQSRS
+389 FAQGRG
-395 ATDFQKYID
+395 ATAFQQYID
-404 THQVDFIRFKV
+404 THQVDFIKFKV
-415 NLLMEDAADDPYSRS
+415 NLLMEDAQDDPYSRS

-480 AAAQTPRQAVSADET
+480 TAVQTPRPSQSTDENGQNQETSA
-495 VQKPEPAVV
+495 PEPADP
-504 ESENPDASQTP
+504 EAP
-515 AEPVPEPEISA
+515 AEPAPEPQISA

-541 FGPMMEKERLLSQL
+541 LGPMMEKERLLSQL
-555 IVKYGGRI
+555 IVRYGGRV
-563 MCTFQDEE
+563 MCTYQDDD
-571 GNEQSI
+571 GQEQEM
-577 TVGQYIFQSLQ
+577 TVGQFIVGSLQ
-588 NDGLEF
+588 NDSLEF
-594 RHPVYKRFVELMGE
+594 RHPVYKRFVEIMAE
-608 HLEEQDFNTEKFF
+608 HLDEKDFNTQKFF

-643 SAIFKDNK
+643 SGLFKDNM
-651 PIDDGQRLLQLT
+651 PTEDEAHLLKLT

-676 LEIKSVEKELQEAT
+676 LEIKKTEKEIQEASSD
-690 AQTLTSLQ
+690 TLASLQ

-703 LLSARSELSRI
+703 LLAARAELSRT
-714 LGERVVNL
+714 LGDRIVTL

>member
-1 MFFPLT
+1 
-7 TYFKKSILF
+7 
-16 KKNTTA
+16 
-22 HSSYRNG
+22 
-29 RFFVILASIRLS
+29 
-41 GMIDQLTIEKI
+41 MIDQLTIEKI

-67 LRKRGVNYVG
+67 LRRRGVNFVG

-108 AIHFLME
+108 VIHFLME
-115 HEQMSFQDAAEWLAN
+115 HEQMSYWDAAKWLAR
-130 KYGIPFR
+130 KYGIPYSE
-137 KRELT
+137 RELT
-142 DSEKALQNERES
+142 ESEKALQNERES
-154 MFITNQFALEF
+154 MFITNQFALDF
-165 FKDSLLK
+165 FKDTLLN

-181 AYFRKRGFRDDILDK
+181 AYFRKRGFRDDILEK
-196 FFLGY
+196 FHLGY

-208 LARTALSKG
+208 LARAALAKG
-217 YTKENLIKTGLCYA
+217 YTKENLIKTGLCYEREN
-231 KDDNGA
+231 DGS

-242 RGRVIFPVHSLSG
+242 HGRVIFPVHSISG

-265 TADAKAAKYVNSPE
+265 SADAKVAKYVNSPE
-279 SVIYS
+279 SIIYS

-389 FAQSRS
+389 FAQGRG
-395 ATDFQKYID
+395 ATAFQEYID

-480 AAAQTPRQAVSADET
+480 AAPQPTRPAQSADENGQNEET
-495 VQKPEPAVV
+495 PVADSDASNTSESDSQKEPEPLT
-504 ESENPDASQTP
+504 SDQD
-515 AEPVPEPEISA
+515 
-526 EEKLRQDIRALKREG
+526 KLRQDIRALKREG
-541 FGPMMEKERLLSQL
+541 FGPMMDKERLLSQL
-555 IVKYGGRI
+555 IVRYGSKVI
-563 MCTFQDEE
+563 CTFQNEE
-571 GNEQSI
+571 DQEQDM
-577 TVGQYIFQSLQ
+577 TVGQFIVGSLQ

-594 RHPVYKRFVELMGE
+594 RHPVYKRFVELMAE
-608 HLEEQDFNTEKFF
+608 HLEDKDFNTEKFF

-643 SAIFKDNK
+643 SAIFQDNK
-651 PIDDGQRLLQLT
+651 PVDDGQRLLQLT
-663 RHIMADYQMEVVR
+663 RHIMADYQMEVLR
-676 LEIKSVEKELQEAT
+676 LEIKKTEKEIQEASSDSL
-690 AQTLTSLQ
+690 ASLQ

-703 LLSARSELSRI
+703 LLQARSELSKT
-714 LGERVVNL
+714 LGERVITL

>member
-1 MFFPLT
+1 
-7 TYFKKSILF
+7 
-16 KKNTTA
+16 
-22 HSSYRNG
+22 
-29 RFFVILASIRLS
+29 
-41 GMIDQLTIEKI
+41 MIDQLTIEKI

-67 LRKRGVNYVG
+67 LRRRGVNYVG

-142 DSEKALQNERES
+142 ESEKALQNERES
-154 MFITNQFALEF
+154 LFITNQFALDF
-165 FKDSLLK
+165 FKDTLLN

-181 AYFRKRGFRDDILDK
+181 AYFRKRGFRDDILEK
-196 FFLGY
+196 FHLGY

-208 LARTALSKG
+208 LARAALAKG
-217 YTKENLIKTGLCYA
+217 FTRESLIKTGLCYEREN
-231 KDDNGA
+231 DGQ

-242 RGRVIFPVHSLSG
+242 HGRVIFPVHSISG

-265 TADAKAAKYVNSPE
+265 SAEAKVAKYVNSPE

-284 KSRELYGLYQAKQ
+284 KSRELYGLWQAKQ

-389 FAQSRS
+389 FAQGRG
-395 ATDFQKYID
+395 ATAFQQYID
-404 THQVDFIRFKV
+404 THQVDFIKFKV
-415 NLLMEDAADDPYSRS
+415 NLLMEDAQDDPYSRS

-480 AAAQTPRQAVSADET
+480 AVPQPARPAQSADENAENP
-495 VQKPEPAVV
+495 QPADAPAD
-504 ESENPDASQTP
+504 NPDAP
-515 AEPVPEPEISA
+515 AEPAPQPQISA
-526 EEKLRQDIRALKREG
+526 EDKLRQDIRALKRDG
-541 FGPMMEKERLLSQL
+541 LGPMMDKERLLSQL
-555 IVKYGGRI
+555 IVRYGGKV
-563 MCTFQDEE
+563 MCKYQDEE
-571 GNEQSI
+571 GQDQDM
-577 TVGQYIFQSLQ
+577 TVGQFIVGSLQ

-594 RHPVYKRFVELMGE
+594 RHPVYKRFVEIMAE
-608 HLEEQDFNTEKFF
+608 HLEEKDFNTEKFF

-643 SAIFKDNK
+643 SKLFKDNM
-651 PIDDGQRLLQLT
+651 PTDDEAHLLKLT

-676 LEIKSVEKELQEAT
+676 LEIKKTEKEIQEASSD
-690 AQTLTSLQ
+690 TLASLQ

-703 LLSARSELSRI
+703 LLAARAELSRT
-714 LGERVVNL
+714 LGERVITL

>member
-1 MFFPLT
+1 
-7 TYFKKSILF
+7 
-16 KKNTTA
+16 
-22 HSSYRNG
+22 
-29 RFFVILASIRLS
+29 
-41 GMIDQLTIEKI
+41 MIDQLTIEKI

-67 LRKRGVNYVG
+67 LRRRGVNFVG

-108 AIHFLME
+108 VIHFLME
-115 HEQMSFQDAAEWLAN
+115 HEQMSYWDAAKWLAR
-130 KYGIPFR
+130 KYGIPYSE
-137 KRELT
+137 RELT
-142 DSEKALQNERES
+142 ESEKALQNERES
-154 MFITNQFALEF
+154 MFITNQFALDF
-165 FKDSLLK
+165 FKDTLLN

-181 AYFRKRGFRDDILDK
+181 AYFRKRGFRDDILEK
-196 FFLGY
+196 FHLGY

-208 LARTALSKG
+208 LARAALAKG
-217 YTKENLIKTGLCYA
+217 YTKENLIKTGLCYEREN
-231 KDDNGA
+231 DGS

-242 RGRVIFPVHSLSG
+242 HGRVIFPVHSISG

-265 TADAKAAKYVNSPE
+265 SADAKVAKYVNSPE
-279 SVIYS
+279 SIIYS

-389 FAQSRS
+389 FAQGRG
-395 ATDFQKYID
+395 ATAFQEYID
-404 THQVDFIRFKV
+404 THQVDFIRFKLS
-415 NLLMEDAADDPYSRS
+415 LLMEEAANDPLSRS
-430 ELIKSITQSIS
+430 ELIKNISQSIS
-441 VIQDPIVRSVY
+441 VIPDPILRSEY
-452 ITECSQIM
+452 LKECWQM
-460 KIDERLLIN
+460 VGVDQPLLIN
-469 DVNRRQ
+469 DVNKRQ
-475 REQAQ
+475 IEQAKAIPQ
-480 AAAQTPRQAVSADET
+480 QTPKKADAEII
-495 VQKPEPAVV
+495 E
-504 ESENPDASQTP
+504 ENSDTELSPK
-515 AEPVPEPEISA
+515 
-526 EEKLRQDIRALKREG
+526 EKLSQEVRNLKRQG
-541 FGPMMEKERLLSQL
+541 FGPLMNKERLLSQL
-555 IVKYGGRI
+555 IVRYGGKI
-563 MCTFQDEE
+563 MCSMQTDE
-571 GNEQSI
+571 GEQNI
-577 TVGQYIFQSLQ
+577 TVGQFIVQSLL

-594 RHPVYKRFVELMGE
+594 RHPVYKRFIEIMSE
-608 HLEEQDFNTEKFF
+608 HLEDQEFNSERFFISYPEDFI
-621 MSHPETFVSLTAASL
+621 SLTAASL

-643 SAIFKDNK
+643 STLYKDNLPTEDEAYLFK
-651 PIDDGQRLLQLT
+651 LT

-676 LEIKSVEKELQEAT
+676 LEIKDVEKELQEAT
-690 AQTLTSLQ
+690 AETLTTLQ
-698 TRYQQ
+698 TRYQH
-703 LLSARSELSRI
+703 LLSARSELSKI

>member
-1 MFFPLT
+1 MLT
-7 TYFKKSILF
+7 EPWIFCNFGI
-16 KKNTTA
+16 NIPVC
-22 HSSYRNG
+22 R
-29 RFFVILASIRLS
+29 
-41 GMIDQLTIEKI
+41 MIDQFTIEKI

-67 LRKRGVNYVG
+67 LRRRGVNFVG

-108 AIHFLME
+108 VIHFLME
-115 HEQMSFQDAAEWLAN
+115 HEQMSYWDAAKWLAR
-130 KYGIPFR
+130 KYGIPYSE
-137 KRELT
+137 RELT
-142 DSEKALQNERES
+142 ESEKALQNERES
-154 MFITNQFALEF
+154 LFITNQFALDF
-165 FKDSLLK
+165 FKETLLN

-181 AYFRKRGFRDDILDK
+181 AYFRKRGFRDDILEK
-196 FFLGY
+196 FHLGY

-208 LARTALSKG
+208 LARAALAKG
-217 YTKENLIKTGLCYA
+217 FTKENLIKTGLCYEREN
-231 KDDNGA
+231 DGQ

-242 RGRVIFPVHSLSG
+242 HGRVIFPVHSIAG

-265 TADAKAAKYVNSPE
+265 SADAKVAKYVNSPE

-389 FAQSRS
+389 FAQGRG
-395 ATDFQKYID
+395 ATAFQQYID

-480 AAAQTPRQAVSADET
+480 AAAQTPRPAQSADENGQNQEQP
-495 VQKPEPAVV
+495 VA
-504 ESENPDASQTP
+504 ESDNPDSP
-515 AEPVPEPEISA
+515 AEPTPEPEISA
-526 EEKLRQDIRALKREG
+526 RDKLLQDIRALKRDG
-541 FGPMMEKERLLSQL
+541 LGPMMEKERLLSQL
-555 IVKYGGRI
+555 IVRYGGKV
-563 MCTFQDEE
+563 MCTYQDEE
-571 GNEQSI
+571 GQEQEM
-577 TVGQYIFQSLQ
+577 TVGQFIVGSLQ
-588 NDGLEF
+588 NDSLEF
-594 RHPVYKRFVELMGE
+594 RHPVYKRFVELMAN
-608 HLEEQDFNTEKFF
+608 HLEEKDFNTQKFF

-643 SAIFKDNK
+643 SNLFKDNM
-651 PIDDGQRLLQLT
+651 PTDDDAHLLKLT

-676 LEIKSVEKELQEAT
+676 LEIKKTEKEIQEASSD
-690 AQTLTSLQ
+690 TLASLQ
-698 TRYQQ
+698 TKYQQ
-703 LLSARSELSRI
+703 LLQARSELSRT
-714 LGERVVNL
+714 LGERVITL

>member
-1 MFFPLT
+1 
-7 TYFKKSILF
+7 
-16 KKNTTA
+16 
-22 HSSYRNG
+22 
-29 RFFVILASIRLS
+29 
-41 GMIDQLTIEKI
+41 MIDQLTIEKI

-67 LRKRGVNYVG
+67 LRRRGVNYVG

-108 AIHFLME
+108 VIHFLME
-115 HEQMSFQDAAEWLAN
+115 HEQMSYWDAAKWLAR
-130 KYGIPFR
+130 KYGIPYSE
-137 KRELT
+137 RELT

-154 MFITNQFALEF
+154 LFITNQFALDF
-165 FKDSLLK
+165 FKDALLN
-172 TDKGRAIGL
+172 TEKGRAIGL
-181 AYFRKRGFRDDILDK
+181 AYFRKRGFRDDILEK
-196 FFLGY
+196 FHLGY

-208 LARTALSKG
+208 LARAALAKG
-217 YTKENLIKTGLCYA
+217 YSKENLIKTGLCYEREN
-231 KDDNGA
+231 DHQ

-242 RGRVIFPVHSLSG
+242 HGRVIFPVHSISG

-265 TADAKAAKYVNSPE
+265 NSDAKVAKYVNSPE

-284 KSRELYGLYQAKQ
+284 KSRELYGLWQAKQ

-389 FAQSRS
+389 FAQGRG
-395 ATDFQKYID
+395 ATAFQQYID
-404 THQVDFIRFKV
+404 THQVDFIKFKV
-415 NLLMEDAADDPYSRS
+415 NLLMEDAQDDPYSRS

-475 REQAQ
+475 REQTQATAQ
-480 AAAQTPRQAVSADET
+480 PKQQQDTPETDLKSQEPDTLEQTGSTDEKAT
-495 VQKPEPAVV
+495 QPLLSPE
-504 ESENPDASQTP
+504 D
-515 AEPVPEPEISA
+515 
-526 EEKLRQDIRALKREG
+526 KLRQDIRALKREG
-541 FGPMMEKERLLSQL
+541 LGPMMDKERLLSQL
-555 IVKYGGRI
+555 IVRYGGKV
-563 MCTFQDEE
+563 MCTFQNEE
-571 GNEQSI
+571 GQEQDM
-577 TVGQYIFQSLQ
+577 TVGQFIVGSLQ
-588 NDGLEF
+588 NDGIEF
-594 RHPVYKRFVELMGE
+594 RHPVYKRFVELMAE
-608 HLEEQDFNTEKFF
+608 HLDGKDFNTEKFF

-643 SAIFKDNK
+643 SKLFKDNM
-651 PIDDGQRLLQLT
+651 PTDDEAHLLKLT

-676 LEIKSVEKELQEAT
+676 LEIKKTEKEIQEASSD
-690 AQTLTSLQ
+690 TLASLQ

-703 LLSARSELSRI
+703 LLLARTELSKI
-714 LGERVVNL
+714 LGDRVITL

>member
-1 MFFPLT
+1 
-7 TYFKKSILF
+7 
-16 KKNTTA
+16 
-22 HSSYRNG
+22 
-29 RFFVILASIRLS
+29 
-41 GMIDQLTIEKI
+41 MIDQLTIEKI

-67 LRKRGVNYVG
+67 LRRRGVNFVG

-108 AIHFLME
+108 VIHFLME
-115 HEQMSFQDAAEWLAN
+115 HEQMSYWDAAKWLAR
-130 KYGIPFR
+130 KYGIPYSE
-137 KRELT
+137 RELT

-154 MFITNQFALEF
+154 MFITNQFALDF
-165 FKDSLLK
+165 FKDTLLN
-172 TDKGRAIGL
+172 TEKGRAIGL

-208 LARTALSKG
+208 LARAALAKG
-217 YTKENLIKTGLCYA
+217 FTKENLIKTGLCYEREN
-231 KDDNGA
+231 DGQ

-242 RGRVIFPVHSLSG
+242 HGRVIFPVHSISG

-265 TADAKAAKYVNSPE
+265 SSDAKVAKYVNSPE
-279 SVIYS
+279 SIIYS

-389 FAQSRS
+389 FAQGRG
-395 ATDFQKYID
+395 ATAFQQYID
-404 THQVDFIRFKV
+404 THQVDFIKFKV
-415 NLLMEDAADDPYSRS
+415 NLLMEDAQDDPYSRS

-480 AAAQTPRQAVSADET
+480 TAVQTPRPSQSTDENGQNQETSA
-495 VQKPEPAVV
+495 PEPADP
-504 ESENPDASQTP
+504 EAP
-515 AEPVPEPEISA
+515 AEPAPEPQISA

-541 FGPMMEKERLLSQL
+541 LGPMMEKERLLSPL
-555 IVKYGGRI
+555 IVRYGGKL

-571 GNEQSI
+571 GNDQDM
-577 TVGQYIFQSLQ
+577 TVGQFIVGSLQ

-594 RHPVYKRFVELMGE
+594 RHPVYKRFVELMAE
-608 HLEEQDFNTEKFF
+608 HVDEKDFNTEKFF

-643 SAIFKDNK
+643 SGLFKDNM
-651 PIDDGQRLLQLT
+651 PTEDEAHLLKLT

-676 LEIKSVEKELQEAT
+676 LEIKKTEKEIQEASSD
-690 AQTLTSLQ
+690 TLASLQ
-698 TRYQQ
+698 TKYQK
-703 LLSARSELSRI
+703 LLQARSELSKT

>member
-1 MFFPLT
+1 
-7 TYFKKSILF
+7 
-16 KKNTTA
+16 
-22 HSSYRNG
+22 
-29 RFFVILASIRLS
+29 
-41 GMIDQLTIEKI
+41 MIDQLTIEKI

-67 LRKRGVNYVG
+67 LRRRGVNYVG

-154 MFITNQFALEF
+154 LFITNQFALDF
-165 FKDSLLK
+165 FKDTLLN
-172 TDKGRAIGL
+172 TEKGRAIGL
-181 AYFRKRGFRDDILDK
+181 AYFRKRGFRDDILEK
-196 FFLGY
+196 FHLGY

-208 LARTALSKG
+208 LARAALAKG
-217 YTKENLIKTGLCYA
+217 FTRESLIKTGLCYEREN
-231 KDDNGA
+231 DGS

-242 RGRVIFPVHSLSG
+242 HGRVIFPVHSISG

-265 TADAKAAKYVNSPE
+265 SADAKVAKYVNSPE

-284 KSRELYGLYQAKQ
+284 KSRELYGLWQAKQ

-389 FAQSRS
+389 FAQGRG
-395 ATDFQKYID
+395 ATAFQQYID
-404 THQVDFIRFKV
+404 THQVDFIKFKV
-415 NLLMEDAADDPYSRS
+415 NLLMEDAQDDPYSRS

-480 AAAQTPRQAVSADET
+480 TVVQTPRQAQSADENG
-495 VQKPEPAVV
+495 QNPEPSMV
-504 ESENPDASQTP
+504 ESDNPEAPSEP
-515 AEPVPEPEISA
+515 APEPQISA
-526 EEKLRQDIRALKREG
+526 EDKLRQEIRALKRDG
-541 FGPMMEKERLLSQL
+541 FGPMMDKERLLSQL
-555 IVKYGGRI
+555 IVRYGGKV
-563 MCTFQDEE
+563 MCKYQDEE
-571 GNEQSI
+571 GQDQDM
-577 TVGQYIFQSLQ
+577 TVGQFIVGSLQ

-594 RHPVYKRFVELMGE
+594 RHPVYKRFVEIMAE
-608 HLEEQDFNTEKFF
+608 HLEEKDFNTEKFF

-643 SAIFKDNK
+643 SKLFKDNM
-651 PIDDGQRLLQLT
+651 PTDDEAHLLKLT

-676 LEIKSVEKELQEAT
+676 LEIKKTEKEIQEASSD
-690 AQTLTSLQ
+690 TLASLQ

-703 LLSARSELSRI
+703 LLAARAELSRT
-714 LGERVVNL
+714 LGERVITL

>member
-1 MFFPLT
+1 
-7 TYFKKSILF
+7 
-16 KKNTTA
+16 
-22 HSSYRNG
+22 
-29 RFFVILASIRLS
+29 
-41 GMIDQLTIEKI
+41 MIDQLTIEKI

-67 LRKRGVNYVG
+67 LRRRGVNYVG

-154 MFITNQFALEF
+154 MFITNQFALDF
-165 FKDSLLK
+165 FKDTLLN
-172 TDKGRAIGL
+172 TEKGRAIGL
-181 AYFRKRGFRDDILDK
+181 AYFRKRGFRDDILEK
-196 FFLGY
+196 FHLGY

-208 LARTALSKG
+208 LARAALAKG
-217 YTKENLIKTGLCYA
+217 FTRENLIKTGLCYEREN
-231 KDDNGA
+231 DGQ

-242 RGRVIFPVHSLSG
+242 HGRVIFPVHSISG

-265 TADAKAAKYVNSPE
+265 SADAKVAKYVNSPE
-279 SVIYS
+279 SIIYS
-284 KSRELYGLYQAKQ
+284 KSRELYGLWQAKQ

-389 FAQSRS
+389 FAQGRG
-395 ATDFQKYID
+395 ATAFQQYID
-404 THQVDFIRFKV
+404 THQVDFIKFKV
-415 NLLMEDAADDPYSRS
+415 NLLMEDAQDDPYSRS

-480 AAAQTPRQAVSADET
+480 TVAQTPRQAQSADENG
-495 VQKPEPAVV
+495 QNPEPSMV
-504 ESENPDASQTP
+504 ESDNPEAPSEP
-515 AEPVPEPEISA
+515 APEPEISA
-526 EEKLRQDIRALKREG
+526 EDKLRQEIRALKRDG
-541 FGPMMEKERLLSQL
+541 FGPMMDKERLLSQL
-555 IVKYGGRI
+555 IVRYGGKV
-563 MCTFQDEE
+563 MCKYQDEE
-571 GNEQSI
+571 GQDQDM
-577 TVGQYIFQSLQ
+577 TVGQFIVGSLQ

-594 RHPVYKRFVELMGE
+594 RHPVYKRFVEIMAE
-608 HLEEQDFNTEKFF
+608 HLEEKDFNTEKFF

-643 SAIFKDNK
+643 SKLFKDNM
-651 PIDDGQRLLQLT
+651 PTDDEAHLLKLT

-676 LEIKSVEKELQEAT
+676 LEIKKTEKEIQEASSD
-690 AQTLTSLQ
+690 TLASLQ

-703 LLSARSELSRI
+703 LLAARAELSRT
-714 LGERVVNL
+714 LGERVITL

>member
-1 MFFPLT
+1 
-7 TYFKKSILF
+7 
-16 KKNTTA
+16 
-22 HSSYRNG
+22 
-29 RFFVILASIRLS
+29 
-41 GMIDQLTIEKI
+41 MIDQLTIEKI

-67 LRKRGVNYVG
+67 LRRRGVNYVG

-108 AIHFLME
+108 VIHFLME
-115 HEQMSFQDAAEWLAN
+115 HEQMSYWDAAKWLAR
-130 KYGIPFR
+130 KYGIPYSE
-137 KRELT
+137 RELT

-154 MFITNQFALEF
+154 LFITNQFALDF
-165 FKDSLLK
+165 FKDTLLN

-181 AYFRKRGFRDDILDK
+181 AYFRKRGFRDDILEK
-196 FFLGY
+196 FHLGY

-208 LARTALSKG
+208 LARVALAKG
-217 YTKENLIKTGLCYA
+217 FTKENLIKTGLCYERES
-231 KDDNGA
+231 DGQ

-242 RGRVIFPVHSLSG
+242 HGRVIFPVHSISG

-265 TADAKAAKYVNSPE
+265 NSDAKVAKYVNSPE

-284 KSRELYGLYQAKQ
+284 KSRELYGLWQAKQ

-312 DVISMFQS
+312 DVISMYQS

-389 FAQSRS
+389 FAQGRS
-395 ATDFQKYID
+395 ATQFQEYID
-404 THQVDFIRFKV
+404 SHQVDFIRFKV

-480 AAAQTPRQAVSADET
+480 AAPQPQRPATTGDAAETQPESPQSTDENG
-495 VQKPEPAVV
+495 QNPEQ
-504 ESENPDASQTP
+504 SDTT
-515 AEPVPEPEISA
+515 AEPLPEPEISA
-526 EEKLRQDIRALKREG
+526 EDRLRQQVRALKRDG

-555 IVKYGGRI
+555 IVRYGGKV
-563 MCTFQDEE
+563 MCTFQNEE
-571 GNEQSI
+571 GQEQDM
-577 TVGQYIFQSLQ
+577 TVGQFIVGSLQ
-588 NDGLEF
+588 NDGIEF
-594 RHPVYKRFVELMGE
+594 RHPVYKRFVEIMAD
-608 HLEEQDFNTEKFF
+608 HLDEKDFNAEKFF

-643 SAIFKDNK
+643 SKLFKDNM
-651 PIDDGQRLLQLT
+651 PTDDEAHLLKLT

-676 LEIKSVEKELQEAT
+676 LEIKKTEKEIQEASSD
-690 AQTLTSLQ
+690 TLASLQ
-698 TRYQQ
+698 TKYQQ
-703 LLSARSELSRI
+703 LLKARSELSKI
-714 LGERVVNL
+714 LGDRVITL

>member
-1 MFFPLT
+1 
-7 TYFKKSILF
+7 
-16 KKNTTA
+16 
-22 HSSYRNG
+22 
-29 RFFVILASIRLS
+29 
-41 GMIDQLTIEKI
+41 MIDQLTIEKI

-67 LRKRGVNYVG
+67 LRRRGVNYVG

-154 MFITNQFALEF
+154 LFITNQFALDF
-165 FKDSLLK
+165 FKDTLLN
-172 TDKGRAIGL
+172 TEKGRAIGL
-181 AYFRKRGFRDDILDK
+181 AYFRKRGFRDDILEK
-196 FFLGY
+196 FHLGY

-208 LARTALSKG
+208 LARAALAKG
-217 YTKENLIKTGLCYA
+217 FTKESLIKTGLCYEREN
-231 KDDNGA
+231 DGS

-242 RGRVIFPVHSLSG
+242 HGRVIFPVHSISG

-265 TADAKAAKYVNSPE
+265 SADAKVAKYVNSPE

-284 KSRELYGLYQAKQ
+284 KSRELYGLWQAKQ

-389 FAQSRS
+389 FAQGRG
-395 ATDFQKYID
+395 ATAFQQYID
-404 THQVDFIRFKV
+404 THQVDFIKFKV
-415 NLLMEDAADDPYSRS
+415 NLLMEDAQDDPYSRS

-480 AAAQTPRQAVSADET
+480 TVAQTPRQAQSSDENG
-495 VQKPEPAVV
+495 QNPEPTAAQPAD
-504 ESENPDASQTP
+504 PDAP
-515 AEPVPEPEISA
+515 AEPAPEPQISA
-526 EEKLRQDIRALKREG
+526 EDKLRQEIRALKRDG
-541 FGPMMEKERLLSQL
+541 FGPMMDKERLLSQL
-555 IVKYGGRI
+555 IVRYGGKV
-563 MCTFQDEE
+563 MCKYQDEE
-571 GNEQSI
+571 GQDQDM
-577 TVGQYIFQSLQ
+577 TVGQFIVGSLQ

-594 RHPVYKRFVELMGE
+594 RHPVYKRFVEIMAE
-608 HLEEQDFNTEKFF
+608 HLEEKNFNTEKFF

-643 SAIFKDNK
+643 SKLFKDNM
-651 PIDDGQRLLQLT
+651 PTDDEAHLLKLT

-676 LEIKSVEKELQEAT
+676 LEIKKTEKEIQEASSD
-690 AQTLTSLQ
+690 TLASLQ

-703 LLSARSELSRI
+703 LLAARAELSRT
-714 LGERVVNL
+714 LGERVITL

>member
-1 MFFPLT
+1 
-7 TYFKKSILF
+7 
-16 KKNTTA
+16 
-22 HSSYRNG
+22 
-29 RFFVILASIRLS
+29 
-41 GMIDQLTIEKI
+41 MIDQLTIEKI

-137 KRELT
+137 KREMT

-154 MFITNQFALEF
+154 MFITNQFALDF
-165 FKDSLLK
+165 FKDTLLN
-172 TDKGRAIGL
+172 TEKGRAIGL

-208 LARTALSKG
+208 LARAALAKG
-217 YTKENLIKTGLCYA
+217 YTKDNLIKTGLCYE
-231 KDDNGA
+231 KDGGGA

-242 RGRVIFPVHSLSG
+242 HGRVIFPVHSLSG

-265 TADAKAAKYVNSPE
+265 SSEAKVAKYVNSPE
-279 SVIYS
+279 SIIYS

-389 FAQSRS
+389 FAQGRG
-395 ATDFQKYID
+395 ATAFQQYID

-480 AAAQTPRQAVSADET
+480 ASAQPTRPAQSADENG
-495 VQKPEPAVV
+495 QNPEPPAAD
-504 ESENPDASQTP
+504 SDNPDTLDTP
-515 AEPVPEPEISA
+515 ADPTPQPELSA
-526 EEKLRQDIRALKREG
+526 EDKLRQQIRALKQEG
-541 FGPMMEKERLLSQL
+541 LGPMMEKERLLSQL
-555 IVKYGGRI
+555 IVRYGGKV
-563 MCTFQDEE
+563 MCTFQ
-571 GNEQSI
+571 NEDGQEQDM
-577 TVGQYIFQSLQ
+577 TVGQFIVGSLQ

-594 RHPVYKRFVELMGE
+594 RHPVYKRFVELMAE
-608 HLEEQDFNTEKFF
+608 HLEEKDFNSEKFF

-643 SAIFKDNK
+643 SSIFKDSK
-651 PIDDGQRLLQLT
+651 PDGDETQLLKIS
-663 RHIMADYQMEVVR
+663 RHIMADYQMEVLR
-676 LEIKSVEKELQEAT
+676 LEIKDIEKQMQDPSALESTENLMELQR
-690 AQTLTSLQ
+690 
-698 TRYQQ
+698 RYKQ
-703 LLSARSELSRI
+703 LLSARAELSRI
-714 LGERVVNL
+714 LGDRVVTQ

>member
-1 MFFPLT
+1 
-7 TYFKKSILF
+7 
-16 KKNTTA
+16 
-22 HSSYRNG
+22 
-29 RFFVILASIRLS
+29 
-41 GMIDQLTIEKI
+41 MIDQLTIEKI

-67 LRKRGVNYVG
+67 LRRRGVNYVG

-154 MFITNQFALEF
+154 LFITNQFALDF
-165 FKDSLLK
+165 FKDTLLN
-172 TDKGRAIGL
+172 TEKGRAIGL
-181 AYFRKRGFRDDILDK
+181 AYFRKRGFRDDILEK
-196 FFLGY
+196 FHLGY

-208 LARTALSKG
+208 LARAALAKG
-217 YTKENLIKTGLCYA
+217 FTKESLIKTGLCYEREN
-231 KDDNGA
+231 DGS

-242 RGRVIFPVHSLSG
+242 HGRVIFPVHSISG

-265 TADAKAAKYVNSPE
+265 SADAKVAKYVNSPE

-284 KSRELYGLYQAKQ
+284 KSRELYGLWQAKQ

-389 FAQSRS
+389 FAQGRG
-395 ATDFQKYID
+395 ATAFQQYID
-404 THQVDFIRFKV
+404 THQVDFIKFKV
-415 NLLMEDAADDPYSRS
+415 NLLMEDAQDDPYSRS

-480 AAAQTPRQAVSADET
+480 AVPQPARPAQSADENAENP
-495 VQKPEPAVV
+495 QPADAPAD
-504 ESENPDASQTP
+504 NPDAP
-515 AEPVPEPEISA
+515 AEPAPQPQISA
-526 EEKLRQDIRALKREG
+526 EDKLRQDIRALKRDG
-541 FGPMMEKERLLSQL
+541 LGPMMDKERLLSQL
-555 IVKYGGRI
+555 IVRYGGKV
-563 MCTFQDEE
+563 MCKYQDEE
-571 GNEQSI
+571 GQDQDM
-577 TVGQYIFQSLQ
+577 TVGQFIVGSLQ

-594 RHPVYKRFVELMGE
+594 RHPVYKRFVEIMAE
-608 HLEEQDFNTEKFF
+608 HLEEKDFNTEKFF

-643 SAIFKDNK
+643 SKLFKDNM
-651 PIDDGQRLLQLT
+651 PTDDEAHLLKLT

-676 LEIKSVEKELQEAT
+676 LEIKKTEKEIQEASSD
-690 AQTLTSLQ
+690 TLASLQ

-703 LLSARSELSRI
+703 LLAARAELSRT
-714 LGERVVNL
+714 LGERVITL

>member
-1 MFFPLT
+1 
-7 TYFKKSILF
+7 
-16 KKNTTA
+16 
-22 HSSYRNG
+22 
-29 RFFVILASIRLS
+29 
-41 GMIDQLTIEKI
+41 MIDQLTIEKI

-108 AIHFLME
+108 VIHFLME
-115 HEQMSFQDAAEWLAN
+115 HEQLSYWDAAKWLAR
-130 KYGIPFR
+130 KYGIPYSE
-137 KRELT
+137 RELT

-154 MFITNQFALEF
+154 MFITNQFALDF
-165 FKDSLLK
+165 FKDTLLN
-172 TDKGRAIGL
+172 TEKGRAIGL

-201 CPDEPDA
+201 CPEEPDA
-208 LARTALSKG
+208 LARAALAKG
-217 YTKENLIKTGLCYA
+217 FTKENLIKTGLCYEREN
-231 KDDNGA
+231 DGQ

-242 RGRVIFPVHSLSG
+242 HGRVIFPVHSISG

-265 TADAKAAKYVNSPE
+265 TSDAKVAKYVNSPE
-279 SVIYS
+279 SIIYS

-364 GIDMLLAE
+364 GIDMLLDE

-389 FAQSRS
+389 FAQGRG
-395 ATDFQKYID
+395 ATAFQEYID

-480 AAAQTPRQAVSADET
+480 AAPQPTPQPAAQEAEQPTE
-495 VQKPEPAVV
+495 PEPS
-504 ESENPDASQTP
+504 ESPESTDEKA
-515 AEPVPEPEISA
+515 PEPQISA
-526 EEKLRQDIRALKREG
+526 EDKLRQDIRALKREG
-541 FGPMMEKERLLSQL
+541 YGPMMDKERLLSQL
-555 IVKYGGRI
+555 IVRYGGRV
-563 MCTFQDEE
+563 MCQFQDEE
-571 GNEQSI
+571 GNDQDM
-577 TVGQYIFQSLQ
+577 TVGQFIVGSLQ

-594 RHPVYKRFVELMGE
+594 RHPVYKRFVEIMAD
-608 HLEEQDFNTEKFF
+608 HLEEQKFNTEKFF

-643 SAIFKDNK
+643 SSLFKDNMPTEDETHLFK
-651 PIDDGQRLLQLT
+651 LT

-676 LEIKSVEKELQEAT
+676 LEIKKTEKEIQEASSD
-690 AQTLTSLQ
+690 TLASLQ

-703 LLSARSELSRI
+703 LLQARSELSKT
-714 LGERVVNL
+714 LGERVITL

>member
-1 MFFPLT
+1 
-7 TYFKKSILF
+7 
-16 KKNTTA
+16 
-22 HSSYRNG
+22 
-29 RFFVILASIRLS
+29 
-41 GMIDQLTIEKI
+41 MIDQLTIEKI

-67 LRKRGVNYVG
+67 LRRRGVNYVG

-154 MFITNQFALEF
+154 LFITNQFALDF
-165 FKDSLLK
+165 FKDTLLN
-172 TDKGRAIGL
+172 TEKGRAIGL
-181 AYFRKRGFRDDILDK
+181 AYFRKRGFRDDILEK
-196 FFLGY
+196 FHLGY

-208 LARTALSKG
+208 LARAALAKG
-217 YTKENLIKTGLCYA
+217 FTRESLIKTGLCYEREN
-231 KDDNGA
+231 DGS

-242 RGRVIFPVHSLSG
+242 HGRVIFPVHSISG

-265 TADAKAAKYVNSPE
+265 SADAKVAKYVNSPE

-284 KSRELYGLYQAKQ
+284 KSRELYGLWQAKQ

-389 FAQSRS
+389 FAQGRG
-395 ATDFQKYID
+395 ATAFQQYID
-404 THQVDFIRFKV
+404 THQVDFIKFKV
-415 NLLMEDAADDPYSRS
+415 NLLMEDAQDDPYSRS

-480 AAAQTPRQAVSADET
+480 AAPQPQRPTQSADENG
-495 VQKPEPAVV
+495 QNPEPSMV
-504 ESENPDASQTP
+504 ESDNPEAP
-515 AEPVPEPEISA
+515 AEPAPEPEISA
-526 EEKLRQDIRALKREG
+526 EDKLRQEIRALKRDG
-541 FGPMMEKERLLSQL
+541 FGPMMDKERLLSQL
-555 IVKYGGRI
+555 IVRYGGKV
-563 MCTFQDEE
+563 MCKYQDEE
-571 GNEQSI
+571 GQDQDM
-577 TVGQYIFQSLQ
+577 TVGQFIVGSLQ

-594 RHPVYKRFVELMGE
+594 RHPVYKRFVEIMAE
-608 HLEEQDFNTEKFF
+608 HLEEKDFNTEKFF

-643 SAIFKDNK
+643 SKLFKDNM
-651 PIDDGQRLLQLT
+651 PTDDEAHLLKLT

-676 LEIKSVEKELQEAT
+676 LEIKKTEKEIQEASSD
-690 AQTLTSLQ
+690 TLASLQ

-703 LLSARSELSRI
+703 LLAARAELSRT
-714 LGERVVNL
+714 LGERVITL